1 MFRIADNTGIPLKTG
16 TFVAV
21 PGPSLETP
29 AETLFLSKIGA
40 DAVAMSLV
48 PEVIVAV
55 HAGMEVLGIS
65 VIANVNDPKNF
76 KPILIDDVIAQ
87 AQKAE
92 HRLERLLVAF
102 LKDKK

>member
-1 MFRIADNTGIPLKTG
+1 
-16 TFVAV
+16 
-21 PGPSLETP
+21 
-29 AETLFLSKIGA
+29 
-40 DAVAMSLV
+40 
-48 PEVIVAV
+48 
-55 HAGMEVLGIS
+55 MEVLGIS